1 MRNCGCNDYSR
12 TQLLRRAAAEAGR
25 GLPAIEPGMPMP
37 AGTGLTRRSFVSRA
51 TGLALS
57 VYGAA
62 SLGPKAFEEGIAA
75 AAAQAPSER
84 VLVSI
89 FLSGGADSLT
99 MLAPTAAHP
108 QYAAARPTLALPAG
122 QGTPLTEDSSLR
134 WHPSLGGLAE
144 LYGEGKVSVMPAI
157 GYDDANQSH
166 FTSRHYWEVGEVNP
180 FGRWGWLGR
189 YLDHHGVADNPLQG
203 LALGWDLQP
212 VLAARDVPVADGGG
226 AGQLRLLDAR
236 ACGGRCRTRC
246 STRSV
251 TSAIR
256 ATSDIGLGQARAAVA
271 ATGRLRDQLA
281 PFQGGF
287 TTPGGVTYPNGG
299 FARRL
304 QALAAMLDGG
314 LPLKVVAIESGGY
327 DTHSNQADSLPADLL
342 EIGDSLRAFQRDLE
356 ARTLQDRVLVHVW
369 SEFGRR
375 PDENGSGTDHGA
387 AGAGF
392 VIGSQARGEMVGE
405 FPGLATLDEDDN
417 LRNTSDFRGVYCALL
432 EQWLGVDAGPIIP
445 NASSFT
451 RPALVA
457 A

>member
-1 MRNCGCNDYSR
+1 
-12 TQLLRRAAAEAGR
+12 
-25 GLPAIEPGMPMP
+25 MPMP

-99 MLAPTAAHP
+99 MLAPTSAHP

-166 FTSRHYWEVGEVNP
+166 FTSRHYWEVGETNP

-189 YLDHHGVADNPLQG
+189 FLDHHGVADNPLRG
-203 LALGWDLQP
+203 SP
-212 VLAARDVPVADGGG
+212 S
-226 AGQLRLLDAR
+226 AGTSSRCWPRATCRWQRWRSRTTTTSGRR

-246 STRSV
+246 STRSG

-256 ATSDIGLGQARAAVA
+256 HQRRRPRPGARRGGRDRSPARPAGAVP
-271 ATGRLRDQLA
+271 GRLHDPR
-281 PFQGGF
+281 
-287 TTPGGVTYPNGG
+287 GVTYPNGG

-304 QALAAMLDGG
+304 RALAAMLAGG